1 MHPHAAYVRGAKR
14 RRTDSHRCGIERHP
28 LRYGGANDATVPLFV
43 NDFIA
48 MVKGRGNHPSIVQ
61 IETFN
66 EGDCWSVFKKASE
79 KGAVMLSVWVFPLV
93 SSGSPHVLRANT
105 GVHRTCG
112 EPDEIELAA
121 AHRSYYRI
129 M

>member
-79 KGAVMLSVWVFPLV
+79 KGAVMLSVQKGQQEGAVVLSGWVISWFRWV
-93 SSGSPHVLRANT
+93 QKGQRKRGGDA
-105 GVHRTCG
+105 
-112 EPDEIELAA
+112 
-121 AHRSYYRI
+121 
-129 M
+129 